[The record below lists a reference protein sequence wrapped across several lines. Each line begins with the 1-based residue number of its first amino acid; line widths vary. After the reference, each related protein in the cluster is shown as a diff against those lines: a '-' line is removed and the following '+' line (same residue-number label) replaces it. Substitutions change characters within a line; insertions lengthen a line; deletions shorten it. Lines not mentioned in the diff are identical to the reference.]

1 MAIATDRLLEGK
13 RILILEDDFYLASD
27 EKALLER
34 AGATVLGP
42 FGSSCTN
49 EDIDAVG
56 EVDGAVVDINL
67 GQGPNF
73 DFARRLSSRGTPF
86 VFVTGYDAAVVPSEL
101 SHVPRI
107 EKPVRER
114 QLITALAD
122 LAGVRES

>member
-1 MAIATDRLLEGK
+1 MPAAIPIYWRKTAVG
-13 RILILEDDFYLASD
+13 
-27 EKALLER
+27 
-34 AGATVLGP
+34 TV
-42 FGSSCTN
+42 S
-49 EDIDAVG
+49 AAG

-73 DFARRLSSRGTPF
+73 DFARRLFSRGTPF

-114 QLITALAD
+114 QLITALAEV
-122 LAGVRES
+122 ARTRA

>member
-1 MAIATDRLLEGK
+1 MATTTDRLLEGK
-13 RILILEDDFYLASD
+13 RILIIEDDFYLASD

-34 AGATVLGP
+34 AGATVVGP
-42 FGSSCTN
+42 FGSRCTD
-49 EDIDAVG
+49 EDIDAAG

-73 DFARRLSSRGTPF
+73 DFARRLLGRGTPF

-114 QLITALAD
+114 QLIAALAD
-122 LAGVRES
+122 VAGRREP